1 MPGHKTSATVPV
13 AALRALQPWGAALHP
28 TVVNGML
35 RFEREVDLYL
45 GEGAMIGPVEGV
57 EPRRYA
63 IGAADAG

>member
-1 MPGHKTSATVPV
+1 MSGRKTSVTAAV
-13 AALRALQPWGAALHP
+13 AALRVLQPWDAALHP

-45 GEGAMIGPVEGV
+45 GESAMIGPVEGV